1 MNEGKANLVRKV
13 FIVITLVLAFSTLGL
28 FLLSMNIK
36 NVTLDYYGDIR
47 NIKTLSNTVDGFLL
61 QNKIY
66 VGDNTKIEPNRETEI
81 TDGIKIVVSSS
92 HELAKIDINEIKNNY
107 SPVVAKIEEVIQ
119 SIPYEEETRDNPTI
133 DRGVTNTVQQGI
145 EGQKSTK
152 YLVKYNRSEEIY
164 RAELSSEVL
173 SEAVN
178 KIIEVGTKLTLTASR
193 SALVSS
199 VGATPIDEGF
209 KQYNINLSLEEQQYA
224 YNICKRYGIQYE
236 LFLAVMY
243 KESGFNKYALGGGNS
258 YGLCQIHVSNHASLR
273 AKLGI
278 SDFYDPYDNMTAGAY
293 LLSIYFASARK
304 MESDT
309 NSIEAYALNSYNMGE
324 GVFFRNCYSQ
334 GTLHRAYSNSVI
346 ALRNSLLAN
355 GSF

>member
-133 DRGVTNTVQQGI
+133 NRGVTNTVQQGI

-164 RAELSSEVL
+164 RAVTRSATIDLIFIFLSFISYLWVDD
-173 SEAVN
+173 
-178 KIIEVGTKLTLTASR
+178 IEVKAGKKKS
-193 SALVSS
+193 
-199 VGATPIDEGF
+199 ID
-209 KQYNINLSLEEQQYA
+209 NSLEW
-224 YNICKRYGIQYE
+224 
-236 LFLAVMY
+236 FW
-243 KESGFNKYALGGGNS
+243 NK
-258 YGLCQIHVSNHASLR
+258 V
-273 AKLGI
+273 
-278 SDFYDPYDNMTAGAY
+278 
-293 LLSIYFASARK
+293 
-304 MESDT
+304 
-309 NSIEAYALNSYNMGE
+309 
-324 GVFFRNCYSQ
+324 
-334 GTLHRAYSNSVI
+334 
-346 ALRNSLLAN
+346 
-355 GSF
+355 

>member
-1 MNEGKANLVRKV
+1 MNEDKASIVRKV
-13 FIVITLVLAFSTLGL
+13 FVIITIVLMFTTLGL
-28 FLLSMNIK
+28 FLISFNVK
-36 NVTLDYYGDIR
+36 NVTLNYYGDVR
-47 NIKTLSNTVDGFLL
+47 NIKTLSTTVEGFLL

-66 VGDNTKIEPNRETEI
+66 VGDNTKVEPNIETQI
-81 TDGIKIVVSSS
+81 TDNMQISITSNT
-92 HELAKIDINEIKNNY
+92 ELAKIDINEIKSNY
-107 SPVVAKIEEVIQ
+107 SPIVAKIEEVVE
-119 SIPYEEETRDNPTI
+119 SIPYEEEKRDNPTI
-133 DRGVTNTVQQGI
+133 NRGTQNTIQEGI

-178 KIIEVGTKLTLTASR
+178 QIIEVGTKLTLTASR

-199 VGATPIDEGF
+199 VGATPIDGGF

-224 YNICKRYGIQYE
+224 YNICKRYGIEYE

-243 KESGFNKYALGGGNS
+243 KESGFNRYAVGGGNS
-258 YGLCQIHVSNHASLR
+258 YGLCQIHVSNHSNLR
-273 AKLGI
+273 ARLGI
-278 SDFYDPYDNMTAGAY
+278 SDFFNPYDNMTAGAY

-304 MESDT
+304 MESEQGA
-309 NSIEAYALNSYNMGE
+309 IEAYALNSYNMGE
-324 GVFFRNCYSQ
+324 GVFYNRCYSK
-334 GTLHRAYSNSVI
+334 GTLYRSYSNSI
-346 ALRNSLLAN
+346 SSLRNRLIAN